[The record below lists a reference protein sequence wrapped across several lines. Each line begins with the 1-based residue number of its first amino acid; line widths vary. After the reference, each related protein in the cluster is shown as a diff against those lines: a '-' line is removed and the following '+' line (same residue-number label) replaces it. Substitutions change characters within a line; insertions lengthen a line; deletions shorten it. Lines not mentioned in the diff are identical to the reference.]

1 MKLYTKILSFFS
13 KIERQFLKKAF
24 SHQNI
29 ETYSLLYYR
38 ARILLSLLIASLLA
52 GLLAYIPAVY
62 LAVTQKL
69 WVLLVIDTGAW
80 GMAMILLFAPIFS
93 FKQRSYIASVI
104 LYIVGLFIIIQV
116 GPLSGGPSWLF
127 AFAVVAGVLLGSKAA
142 LAAVIINAVTIIV
155 MGWLATTGK
164 INFDFPYFQSSRA
177 LVAAGANFVF
187 LNAVVAVG
195 VSSLIKSLEMTNLKE
210 KNLASSLKLE
220 QLNLVEAKN
229 RLELEVNERKHAQQH
244 LQESQKRYH
253 TLFESAS
260 DAILILRD
268 DLIVIDCNLKT
279 VDMFQMEKPV
289 IIGSTPEQFSP
300 EFQADGESSAQKIEQ
315 LLETVHQKGS
325 ILFEWSHIR
334 KNGMVFDV
342 EISLTLI
349 ELLAGTHIVAII
361 RDITQRKRLQDMML
375 QNEKMSSIG
384 GLAAGMAHEINNP
397 LAGIIQNIEV
407 ALNRMNEHNQANQA
421 MAEKLDFSLDQMSV
435 YLEKRGIKR
444 FLTSARMAGDKAA
457 KIVSNML
464 SFSYQGESHLEPAD
478 ICELLDLTIE
488 LAQNDYDLK
497 KSYDFRLIDIKKE
510 YETNVP
516 KILCEKTKI
525 QQVFFNLLKNGA
537 QAMTEHLKTNVENHK
552 MMFSLRIKKQ
562 GPDICIDIE
571 DNGPGMDDALIGQ
584 IFEPFFT
591 TKAVGVGTGLGLWVS
606 YFIIHENHKGSIS
619 VESLPDQGSCFKI
632 LLPITPG
639 EKVV

>member
-1 MKLYTKILSFFS
+1 
-13 KIERQFLKKAF
+13 
-24 SHQNI
+24 
-29 ETYSLLYYR
+29 
-38 ARILLSLLIASLLA
+38 
-52 GLLAYIPAVY
+52 
-62 LAVTQKL
+62 
-69 WVLLVIDTGAW
+69 
-80 GMAMILLFAPIFS
+80 
-93 FKQRSYIASVI
+93 
-104 LYIVGLFIIIQV
+104 
-116 GPLSGGPSWLF
+116 
-127 AFAVVAGVLLGSKAA
+127 
-142 LAAVIINAVTIIV
+142 
-155 MGWLATTGK
+155 
-164 INFDFPYFQSSRA
+164 
-177 LVAAGANFVF
+177 
-187 LNAVVAVG
+187 
-195 VSSLIKSLEMTNLKE
+195 KSLEITNLKE
-210 KNLASSLKLE
+210 KNLASSLKSE

-229 RLELEVNERKHAQQH
+229 RLELEVNERKHAQKH

-279 VDMFQMEKPV
+279 VDMFQMDKQI
-289 IIGSTPEQFSP
+289 IIGLTPEQFSP
-300 EFQADGESSAQKIEQ
+300 EFQADGESSAKKIEQ
-315 LLETVHQKGS
+315 LLETLHQKGS
-325 ILFEWSHIR
+325 ILFEWSNIR
-334 KNGMVFDV
+334 KNAIVFDV

-619 VESLPDQGSCFKI
+619 VESTPDQGSCFKI

-639 EKVV
+639 EKAV